1 MATGRLKNA
10 TQRFMLLTGF
20 AAQVAFFL
28 ALTLVPLMA
37 VTITLVGRWLPLD
50 LSAELE
56 QVLSGVLPDEAHIS
70 PADVFRWA
78 RSSASTGWLTAGFAF
93 AVLTSFSFMSTCL
106 RAIRAAVYGRDDA
119 GSAPWHFT
127 LGAAALLVV
136 WVVALVATALLLFIA
151 PSIERGLL
159 DLPELSDVSL
169 SAFAALRV
177 LLMGAILFG
186 ATFLMYRVAPIPRVS
201 PWRVALAALGAALGW
216 LLVSK
221 GFSEIV
227 PRLWQG
233 AQLYGTLG
241 SVVLFLMWAYVNAWI
256 LLLGSL
262 VLIRR
267 PSA

>member
-1 MATGRLKNA
+1 MATGLLKSA
-10 TQRFMLLTGF
+10 TQRFTLLTGF
-20 AAQVAFFL
+20 AAQLAFFL

-37 VTITLVGRWLPLD
+37 ATITLVGRWLPLD
-50 LSAELE
+50 LSAQLE
-56 QVLSGVLPDEAHIS
+56 QVLSGVLPEEARIS
-70 PADVFRWA
+70 PVDVFRWA
-78 RSSASTGWLTAGFAF
+78 RSSASTGWLTASSLLT
-93 AVLTSFSFMSTCL
+93 VVTSFNFMSTCL
-106 RAIRAAVYGRDDA
+106 RAIRAAVSGRDTGD
-119 GSAPWHFT
+119 APWHFT
-127 LGAAALLVV
+127 FGAAALLVV

-159 DLPELSDVSL
+159 DLPELSDLSL

-177 LLMGAILFG
+177 VLMGAILFG
-186 ATFLMYRVAPIPRVS
+186 ATYFMYRVAPIQRVRS
-201 PWRVALAALGAALGW
+201 WRVALASLGASLGW
-216 LLVSK
+216 LAVSK
-221 GFSEIV
+221 GFSEMV

-267 PSA
+267 ASS

>member
-1 MATGRLKNA
+1 MANVWLKNA
-10 TQRFMLLTGF
+10 AQRFTLLTGF
-20 AAQVAFFL
+20 AAQLAFFL
-28 ALTLVPLMA
+28 ALTIVPLVA
-37 VTITLVGRWLPLD
+37 VTITLVGRSLPLD
-50 LSAELE
+50 LTTELE

-78 RSSASTGWLTAGFAF
+78 RSSASTGWLTASFLLT
-93 AVLTSFSFMSTCL
+93 VLTSFSFMSTCL
-106 RAIRAAVYGRDDA
+106 RAIRAAVSGRDS
-119 GSAPWHFT
+119 GGAPWHFT

-136 WVVALVATALLLFIA
+136 WVVALIATALLLFVA

-159 DLPELSDVSL
+159 DLPEMSEFSL

-186 ATFLMYRVAPIPRVS
+186 ATYFMYRVAPIARVAS
-201 PWRVALAALGAALGW
+201 WRVALAALGAALGW

-221 GFSEIV
+221 GFSEMV
-227 PRLWQG
+227 PRIWQG

-241 SVVLFLMWAYVNAWI
+241 SVVLFLMWAYLNAWI

-262 VLIRR
+262 ILVRR
-267 PSA
+267 AST